1 MYINISHFY
10 QSNNLKIARRD
21 GKKRKGEK
29 HRFICAHLN

>member
-1 MYINISHFY
+1 MYINIITLL

-29 HRFICAHLN
+29 HRFICVHLN